1 MRSSLRPDLL
11 FVYSVLY
18 LCFLY
23 GPVLLLPLFSFNDS
37 IYIAFPWKGFTFE
50 WYRQMA
56 QDRALL
62 AALQN
67 SINVGLAVSVIST
80 VLGMFAAMAVTRY
93 HIPGRGAVVG
103 LITLPLVVPAII
115 LGIGLLVMV
124 RQVFGWQL
132 SLFTIGA
139 GHVLLCVPISMLV
152 LVSRLQGFDRSLE
165 EASADLGE
173 NPWGTFWR
181 VTFPVALPGVV
192 ASLLLCFTISLDEFV
207 LAFFLAGNDA
217 TLPIYIFSQLRFP
230 NRLPNV
236 LALGSCV
243 LAFSFVL
250 VTVSEWLRRQG
261 AQPTKQGSPI

>member
-1 MRSSLRPDLL
+1 MPSSIRFDLL

-37 IYIAFPWKGFTFE
+37 IYVAFPWKGFTLE
-50 WYRQMA
+50 WYRQLA
-56 QDRALL
+56 QDRGLL

-67 SINVGLAVSVIST
+67 SLQVGVTVAIIST
-80 VLGMFAAMAVTRY
+80 ILGMFAAIAVTRY
-93 HIPGRGAVVG
+93 YLPGRAAVTG
-103 LITLPLVVPAII
+103 LIVLPLVVPAII
-115 LGIGLLVMV
+115 LGIGLLVIV
-124 RQVFGWQL
+124 RQVFQWQL
-132 SLFTIGA
+132 SLFAIGA

-152 LVSRLQGFDRSLE
+152 LVSRLQGFDRNLE

-181 VTFPVALPGVV
+181 VTFPVALPGVI
-192 ASLLLCFTISLDEFV
+192 ASLLLCFTISFDEFV
-207 LAFFLAGNDA
+207 LAFFLAGTDS

-236 LALGSCV
+236 LALGSCI
-243 LAFSFVL
+243 LILSFVL
-250 VTVSEWLRRQG
+250 VTLSEWLRRQG
-261 AQPTKQGSPI
+261 VRPASPVGAG